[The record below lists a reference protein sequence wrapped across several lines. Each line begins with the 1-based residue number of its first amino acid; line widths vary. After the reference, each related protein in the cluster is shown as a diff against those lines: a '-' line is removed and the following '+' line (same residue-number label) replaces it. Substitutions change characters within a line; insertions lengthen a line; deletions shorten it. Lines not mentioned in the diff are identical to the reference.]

1 MRSVFLEMEKLRHP
15 GTGLGQFCLHL
26 GRHLIARDPSDLDLR
41 FFLPS
46 SRRGIFGPDR
56 KYVIQ
61 RGWHRLV
68 MPGAPRYDVWHCLHQ
83 DSKYLPPP
91 KSRLLLTV
99 HDLNFLQNTLGS
111 KRRRR
116 LKRLQ
121 DRVTRASAIAV
132 VSAFTGAVLREH
144 VEVGDIPVRVIHN
157 GNALTWFE
165 DPRRP
170 AGAPPGRFFFALGVL
185 APRKN
190 FHVLPAILPSFPG
203 HLLVIAGPEHS
214 GYSRVIREAAARH
227 GVSDRVRFAG
237 EIGDEE
243 RFWYYRNCEAFLFPS
258 LAEGFGLPVVE
269 AMSLG
274 KPVFL
279 SRLASLP
286 EVGGEQAFYFDD
298 FDPAH
303 LREVVERGLQ
313 RAATEPGFAARLV
326 EHSRKWSWEEAA
338 KSYLE
343 FYRTI

>member
-1 MRSVFLEMEKLRHP
+1 MRSVFLEMEKLKHP

-26 GRHLIARDPSDLDLR
+26 GRNLVAQDTRDLDLS
-41 FFLPS
+41 FYLPS
-46 SRRGIFGPDR
+46 SRRGIFGADR
-56 KYVIQ
+56 KQVIQ
-61 RGWHRLV
+61 RGWHKLL
-68 MPGAPRYDVWHCLHQ
+68 MPGASSYDVWHCLHQ
-83 DSKYLPPP
+83 DSSYLPAA

-99 HDLNFLQNTLGS
+99 HDLNFLQSTSGS
-111 KRRRR
+111 KRESR

-121 DRVTRASAIAV
+121 DRVGRASGIAV
-132 VSAFTGAVLREH
+132 VSGFTGSVLREH
-144 VEVGDIPVRVIHN
+144 VEVGDIPIRVIHN
-157 GNALTWFE
+157 GNALTRFE

-170 AGAPPGRFFFALGVL
+170 ASAPPGRFFFALGVL

-190 FHVLPAILPSFPG
+190 FHVLPAILRSFPE
-203 HLLVIAGPEHS
+203 HSLVIAGPERS
-214 GYSRVIREAAARH
+214 EYSRVIREEAVRH
-227 GVSDRVRFAG
+227 GVSDRVSFAG

-243 RFWYYRNCEAFLFPS
+243 RFWYYQNCVAFLFPS

-303 LREVVERGLQ
+303 MRDVVERGLQ
-313 RAATEPGFAARLV
+313 RAATEPGFAARLI
-326 EHSRKWSWEEAA
+326 EHSRRWSWEEAA